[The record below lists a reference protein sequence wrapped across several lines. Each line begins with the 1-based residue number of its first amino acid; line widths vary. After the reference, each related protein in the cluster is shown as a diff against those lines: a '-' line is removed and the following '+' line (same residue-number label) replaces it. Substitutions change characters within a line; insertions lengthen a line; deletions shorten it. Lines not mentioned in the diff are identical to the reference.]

1 MSNDKKIYSRAEFE
15 DLRAAA
21 AKEMVKDVELHEA
34 ALAAK
39 VRAGHKYY
47 WVHQTNWMGEPC
59 LQLAQDMFAIQ
70 EAIFKS
76 RPDYIIES
84 GVAWGGTMLFLAS
97 ILKML
102 GGKKIIGVD
111 VYIPEDLQERLMSP
125 TNPVRDVMELI
136 NGSST
141 DLSIVERIKAIVGE
155 NKKVLVLLDSDHTHD
170 HVLKEL
176 QLYAPFVGVGQY
188 LICGDTTIER
198 QPPAEE
204 RPRAW
209 GKGNNPATA
218 LKEYLGDSSDFEV
231 DHEIEDKLLLT
242 NNPGG
247 YLRRVR

>member
-1 MSNDKKIYSRAEFE
+1 MTTQKNILTRAEFE
-15 DLRAAA
+15 DLRVRKAQEM
-21 AKEMVKDVELHEA
+21 AKDTDLHEA

-59 LQLAQDMFAIQ
+59 LQLPQDMFALQ
-70 EAIFKS
+70 EAVFKS

-97 ILKML
+97 IMKLL
-102 GGKKIIGVD
+102 GGTKVIGVD
-111 VYIPEDLQERLMSP
+111 IFIPEDLRSRLLAP
-125 TNPVRDVMELI
+125 ENPVRDMIHLI
-136 NGSST
+136 DGSST
-141 DLSIVERIKAIVGE
+141 DVNIVADIRKMIGPD
-155 NKKVLVLLDSDHTHD
+155 KKVLVLLDSDHTHD

-176 QLYAPFVGVGQY
+176 RLYEPFVAKGQY

-204 RPRAW
+204 RPREW

-218 LKEYLGDSSDFEV
+218 LQIFLKECPDFEV
-231 DHEIEDKLLLT
+231 DTLIENKLLLT

-247 YLRRVR
+247 YLKRVR

>member
-1 MSNDKKIYSRAEFE
+1 MATEKKIYTRSEFE
-15 DLRAAA
+15 ELRRSSAKKMADDL
-21 AKEMVKDVELHEA
+21 ELQQA
-34 ALAAK
+34 ALSIK

-59 LQLAQDMFAIQ
+59 LQVAQDMLALQ
-70 EAIFKS
+70 EAVFKS

-84 GVAWGGTMLFLAS
+84 GVAWGGTMLYLAS
-97 ILKML
+97 LLKIF
-102 GGKKIIGVD
+102 GGKKIVGVD
-111 VYIPEDLQERLMSP
+111 IFIPDDLRGRLMSED
-125 TNPVRDVMELI
+125 NPVRDMIDLI
-136 NGSST
+136 EGSSI
-141 DLSIVERIKAIVGE
+141 DVDIVARIRSIVGDS
-155 NKKVLVLLDSDHTHD
+155 KKVLVLLDSDHTHD

-176 QLYAPFVGVGQY
+176 QLLSPFVSAGQY

-218 LKEYLGDSSDFEV
+218 LKEFLSDRDDFEV
-231 DHEIEDKLLLT
+231 DYELENKLLLT

>member
-1 MSNDKKIYSRAEFE
+1 MSTQKKIYTRDEFE
-15 DLRAAA
+15 ELRIRSAKNMAKDSELQAAS
-21 AKEMVKDVELHEA
+21 
-34 ALAAK
+34 LAMK
-39 VRAGHKYY
+39 VSAGHKYY

-59 LQLAQDMFAIQ
+59 LQLAQDMFALQ
-70 EAIFKS
+70 EAVYKS
-76 RPDYIIES
+76 RPDFIIES

-97 ILKML
+97 ILKL
-102 GGKKIIGVD
+102 LDGKKIIGVD
-111 VYIPEDLQERLMSP
+111 VFIPEDLRARLMSP
-125 TNPVRDVMELI
+125 QNPVRDRMQLI
-136 NGSST
+136 EGSSV
-141 DLSIVERIKAIVGE
+141 DVRIVDQVREIVGN
-155 NKKVLVLLDSDHTHD
+155 NKKVLVLLDSDHTHA

-209 GKGNNPATA
+209 GKGNNPLTA
-218 LKEYLGDSSDFEV
+218 LREFLGTSQDFEI
-231 DHEIEDKLLLT
+231 DSELENKLLLT

>member
-1 MSNDKKIYSRAEFE
+1 MTTQKNILTRAEFE
-15 DLRAAA
+15 DLRVRMAQEM
-21 AKEMVKDVELHEA
+21 AKDTELHEA

-59 LQLAQDMFAIQ
+59 LQLPQDMFALQ
-70 EAIFKS
+70 EAVFKS

-97 ILKML
+97 IMKLL
-102 GGKKIIGVD
+102 GGTKVIGVD
-111 VYIPEDLQERLMSP
+111 IFIPEDLRSRLLAP
-125 TNPVRDVMELI
+125 ENPVRDMIHLI
-136 NGSST
+136 DGSST
-141 DLSIVERIKAIVGE
+141 DVGIVADIRKMIGPD
-155 NKKVLVLLDSDHTHD
+155 KKVLVLLDSDHTHD

-176 QLYAPFVGVGQY
+176 RLYEPFVAKGQY

-204 RPRAW
+204 RPREW

-218 LKEYLGDSSDFEV
+218 LQIFLNECPDFEV
-231 DHEIEDKLLLT
+231 DTLIENKLLLT

-247 YLRRVR
+247 YLKRVR

>member
-1 MSNDKKIYSRAEFE
+1 MSAQKTIYSRAEFE
-15 DLRAAA
+15 ALRANAA
-21 AKEMVKDVELHEA
+21 QEMAKDSSLQDA
-34 ALAAK
+34 ALAMK

-59 LQLAQDMFAIQ
+59 LQLPQDMFALQ
-70 EAIFKS
+70 EAVFKS

-102 GGKKIIGVD
+102 GGTKIIGVD
-111 VYIPEDLQERLMSP
+111 VFIPEDLRARLLAP
-125 TNPVRDVMELI
+125 ENPVRDMIQLI
-136 NGSST
+136 DGSST
-141 DLSIVERIKAIVGE
+141 DVNIVEMIKEIVGSD
-155 NKKVLVLLDSDHTHD
+155 KKVLVLLDSDHTHD

-204 RPRAW
+204 RPREW

-218 LKEYLGDSSDFEV
+218 LKEFLGDSSDFEV
-231 DHEIEDKLLLT
+231 DYEIENKLLLT

-247 YLRRVR
+247 YLRRIR

>member
-1 MSNDKKIYSRAEFE
+1 MSTQKKIYTRAEFE
-15 DLRAAA
+15 NLRTNAAQEMAKDA
-21 AKEMVKDVELHEA
+21 ALQEA
-34 ALAAK
+34 ALALK

-59 LQLAQDMFAIQ
+59 LQVVQDMFALQ

-76 RPDYIIES
+76 RPDFIIES
-84 GVAWGGTMLFLAS
+84 GVAWGGTMLFLSS
-97 ILKML
+97 IMKLF
-102 GGKKIIGVD
+102 GGTKVIGVD
-111 VYIPEDLQERLMSP
+111 IFIPEDLRSRLMAP
-125 TNPVRDVMELI
+125 NNPVRDMIQLI
-136 NGSST
+136 EGSTT
-141 DLSIVERIKAIVGE
+141 DLVIVDEIKKIVGN

-218 LKEYLGDSSDFEV
+218 LKAFLGNSSDFEV
-231 DHEIEDKLLLT
+231 DYEIENKLLLT

>member
-1 MSNDKKIYSRAEFE
+1 MSDQKKIYTRAEFE
-15 DLRAAA
+15 DLRIRS
-21 AKEMVKDVELHEA
+21 AKNMAKDSELQAA
-34 ALAAK
+34 ALAMK

-59 LQLAQDMFAIQ
+59 LQLAQDMFAFQ
-70 EAIFKS
+70 EAVYKS
-76 RPDYIIES
+76 RPDFIIES

-97 ILKML
+97 VLKL
-102 GGKKIIGVD
+102 VGGAKIIGID
-111 VYIPEDLQERLMSP
+111 VFIPEDLRARLMSP
-125 TNPVRDVMELI
+125 QNPVGDMMQLI
-136 NGSST
+136 EGSSV
-141 DLSIVERIKAIVGE
+141 DIHILAKVREIVGN
-155 NKKVLVLLDSDHTHD
+155 NKKVLVLLDSDHTHA

-209 GKGNNPATA
+209 GKGNNPLTA
-218 LKEYLGDSSDFEV
+218 LREFLENSSDFEV
-231 DHEIEDKLLLT
+231 DHELENKLLLT

>member
-1 MSNDKKIYSRAEFE
+1 MSTQKKICTRAEFE
-15 DLRAAA
+15 DLRIRRARDM
-21 AKEMVKDVELHEA
+21 AKDAELQAA
-34 ALAAK
+34 ALAVK

-59 LQLAQDMFAIQ
+59 LQLVQDMFAMQ
-70 EAIFKS
+70 EAIYKS
-76 RPDYIIES
+76 RPDFIIES

-97 ILKML
+97 LLKLL
-102 GGKKIIGVD
+102 GGKKIIGID
-111 VYIPEDLQERLMSP
+111 VFIPEDLRARLMSP
-125 TNPVRDVMELI
+125 ENPVRDMMHLI
-136 NGSST
+136 EGSSV
-141 DLSIVERIKAIVGE
+141 DVSIVEKVKEIIGSD
-155 NKKVLVLLDSDHTHD
+155 KKVLALLDSDHTHA
-170 HVLKEL
+170 HVLREL

-209 GKGNNPATA
+209 GKGNNPLTA
-218 LKEYLGDSSDFEV
+218 LREFLRNSSDFEV
-231 DHEIEDKLLLT
+231 DYELENKLLLT

>member
-1 MSNDKKIYSRAEFE
+1 MSTQKKIYTRVEFE
-15 DLRAAA
+15 DLRIRRARDM
-21 AKEMVKDVELHEA
+21 AKDSELQAA
-34 ALAAK
+34 ALAVK

-59 LQLAQDMFAIQ
+59 LQLVQDMFAMQ
-70 EAIFKS
+70 EAICKS
-76 RPDYIIES
+76 RPDFIIES

-97 ILKML
+97 LLKLL
-102 GGKKIIGVD
+102 GGKKIIGID
-111 VYIPEDLQERLMSP
+111 VFIPEDLRARLMALE
-125 TNPVRDVMELI
+125 NPVRDMMHLI
-136 NGSST
+136 EGSSV
-141 DLSIVERIKAIVGE
+141 DVSIVEKVKEIIG
-155 NKKVLVLLDSDHTHD
+155 NDKKVLVLLDSDHTHA
-170 HVLKEL
+170 HVLREL

-204 RPRAW
+204 RPLAW

-218 LKEYLGDSSDFEV
+218 LREFLGNSTDFEV
-231 DHEIEDKLLLT
+231 DYELENKLLLT